1 MRESTTGVDRSAN
14 IEGTME
20 SEKAIGLVALVWLI
34 GSFLLMARS
43 IRRGRDLAEALAM
56 RDPTTYEALGRP
68 RPGYFESVRR
78 TRFAQFV
85 GRREFENLA
94 DGSLSAQFEAYRK
107 SEARLVLSL
116 LGSGAIVALFAFA
129 VRHAA

>member
-1 MRESTTGVDRSAN
+1 LEFGL
-14 IEGTME
+14 EL
-20 SEKAIGLVALVWLI
+20 EKAVGLLALCWLI

-43 IRRGRDLAEALAM
+43 IRRGRQLAEDLALRHPAV
-56 RDPTTYEALGRP
+56 YETLGRP

-85 GRREFENLA
+85 GRREFESLP
-94 DGSLSAQFEAYRK
+94 DGSLTAEFEAYRR

-116 LGSGAIVALFAFA
+116 VASGAIVALLAFA
-129 VRHAA
+129 VGHAA

>member
-1 MRESTTGVDRSAN
+1 MRLSAQ
-14 IEGTME
+14 TLDSME
-20 SEKAIGLVALVWLI
+20 SEKVVGLIALGWLI

-43 IRRGRDLAEALAM
+43 IRRGRDLAEALAT
-56 RDPTTYEALGRP
+56 RHPATYEALGRP
-68 RPGYFESVRR
+68 RPGYLESVRR

-94 DGSLSAQFEAYRK
+94 DASLPAQFEAYRK
-107 SEARLVLSL
+107 SEARLIVFI
-116 LGSGAIVALFAFA
+116 LGSGVIVVLLAFA

>member
-1 MRESTTGVDRSAN
+1 
-14 IEGTME
+14 ME
-20 SEKAIGLVALVWLI
+20 SEKAVGIVALAWLI
-34 GSFLLMARS
+34 GSFLLMSRS
-43 IRRGRDLAEALAM
+43 IRRGRDLAEQLAT
-56 RDPTTYEALGRP
+56 RHPATYEALGRP

-94 DGSLSAQFEAYRK
+94 NGSLSAQFESYRK
-107 SEARLVLSL
+107 SEARLVLSIVA
-116 LGSGAIVALFAFA
+116 SGVIVALLAFA

>member
-1 MRESTTGVDRSAN
+1 
-14 IEGTME
+14 ME
-20 SEKAIGLVALVWLI
+20 SETAVGLVALSWLI

-43 IRRGRDLAEALAM
+43 IRSGRDLAEALAA
-56 RDPTTYEALGRP
+56 RHPATYEALGRP
-68 RPGYFESVRR
+68 RPGYLESVRR

-107 SEARLVLSL
+107 SEARLVLSIL
-116 LGSGAIVALFAFA
+116 ASGVIVALLAFA
-129 VRHAA
+129 VCHAA